1 VIPPAIFFYYSTLF
15 DSRFKTL
22 QQNRSHY
29 DMMKNFD
36 LIVLAPQVNSYLDD
50 LRKDAD
56 KLGIKVIATK
66 GAEYINLTRDPKGAV
81 DFVLKQF

>member
-1 VIPPAIFFYYSTLF
+1 MEFREGAF
-15 DSRFKTL
+15 DFQTS
-22 QQNRSHY
+22 QQN
-29 DMMKNFD
+29 
-36 LIVLAPQVNSYLDD
+36 LAPQVNSYLDD

>member
-1 VIPPAIFFYYSTLF
+1 
-15 DSRFKTL
+15 
-22 QQNRSHY
+22 RSHY

>member
-1 VIPPAIFFYYSTLF
+1 
-15 DSRFKTL
+15 
-22 QQNRSHY
+22 
-29 DMMKNFD
+29 M
-36 LIVLAPQVNSYLDD
+36 NSYLDD